1 MTKKPEKKPAEA
13 GKVTKLP
20 ASQVAPKTA
29 KAKVATVYAGP
40 NVPGGVLSQFTVFRE
55 GVLAPHVK
63 QIVERY
69 PAIKRLIV
77 PVSRLRSEEHTSE
90 PVTFRY
96 RMPSSACKTKWHPL
110 RCPDRRQR

>member
-69 PAIKRLIV
+69 PAIKQLIIPVNRLSKV
-77 PVSRLRSEEHTSE
+77 LSNLKDAE
-90 PVTFRY
+90 
-96 RMPSSACKTKWHPL
+96 SAESAQFKAILAQFKKGE
-110 RCPDRRQR
+110 Q

>member
-40 NVPGGVLSQFTVFRE
+40 NVPGGGLSQFTVLRD
-55 GVLAPHVK
+55 GGLAPHIK

-77 PVSRLRSEEHTSE
+77 PVYGL
-90 PVTFRY
+90 
-96 RMPSSACKTKWHPL
+96 SADVSKLKDLASAESAQCIDILTQYKYG
-110 RCPDRRQR
+110 